1 MCDWLPGATAPPAA
15 QDRHN
20 GNILLD
26 DSGCIVHIDFGFMLS
41 NSPGGVNFEAAPF
54 KLTREL
60 LEVLDSNPEGRAS
73 ATFDYFKARARP
85 PLAPP
90 RAMALC
96 ASAARCRALLCGVKY
111 NAAYILGPCC
121 MRRIRRLPPSRP
133 LLLKNPVF
141 PRVAGQE
148 SHRLPWVAACPARP
162 ARPAAAAA
170 RRCCASRASW
180 PAAARPTASCCSS
193 R

>member
-1 MCDWLPGATAPPAA
+1 MRRVADCASDGRARALCSTAA

-73 ATFDYFKARARP
+73 ATFDYFKARRSP
-85 PLAPP
+85 F
-90 RAMALC
+90 
-96 ASAARCRALLCGVKY
+96 GKY
-111 NAAYILGPCC
+111 I
-121 MRRIRRLPPSRP
+121 
-133 LLLKNPVF
+133 
-141 PRVAGQE
+141 
-148 SHRLPWVAACPARP
+148 
-162 ARPAAAAA
+162 
-170 RRCCASRASW
+170 
-180 PAAARPTASCCSS
+180 
-193 R
+193 